1 MYSKSI
7 KENRKNSQ
15 RTKQTYFISETTKDV
30 AWWIGLTDAQTNN
43 VWKWYG
49 TDTTATFFGEYFL
62 LTICL
67 YGQNILSIVMHTRLL
82 VNLTF

>member
-15 RTKQTYFISETTKDV
+15 RTKQTYSISGTATHA
-30 AWWIGLTDAQTNN
+30 AWWIGLTYAQTQN

-49 TDTTATFFGEYFL
+49 TDTNATFFGEYFL
-62 LTICL
+62 LT
-67 YGQNILSIVMHTRLL
+67 T
-82 VNLTF
+82 NLTKPLTVN